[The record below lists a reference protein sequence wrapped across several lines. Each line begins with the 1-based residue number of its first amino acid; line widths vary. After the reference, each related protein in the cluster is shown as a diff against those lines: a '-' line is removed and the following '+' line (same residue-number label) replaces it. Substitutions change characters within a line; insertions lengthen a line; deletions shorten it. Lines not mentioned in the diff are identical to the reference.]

1 MKKKYEMSIT
11 LIDDQDNKLQIYK
24 VDNSEESDR
33 IAREK
38 MLEEQRVI
46 EEKRREEA
54 AKLEEKKPV
63 IEEKNKAE
71 QLRESAIRVAEAAE
85 RAPTNAERILKLK
98 VANNLYKEADEEE
111 KYKHVK
117 KIVVLTATFTFND
130 VDCSVPNDKIISF
143 FERQLSDKL
152 KAAVKINSVQSL

>member
-1 MKKKYEMSIT
+1 MSIT

-63 IEEKNKAE
+63 LEEKPVIPA
-71 QLRESAIRVAEAAE
+71 STI
-85 RAPTNAERILKLK
+85 APSKRQKNQKT
-98 VANNLYKEADEEE
+98 
-111 KYKHVK
+111 
-117 KIVVLTATFTFND
+117 VVLTATFTFND

-143 FERQLSDKL
+143 FERQLNEKL
-152 KAAVKINSVQSL
+152 KSSVKINSVQSL